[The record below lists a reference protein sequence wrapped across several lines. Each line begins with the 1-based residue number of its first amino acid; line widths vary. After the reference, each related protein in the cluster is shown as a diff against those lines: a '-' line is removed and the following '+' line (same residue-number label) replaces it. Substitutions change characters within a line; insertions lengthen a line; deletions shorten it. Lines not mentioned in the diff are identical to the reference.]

1 MGLITEHESK
11 KLFSSYGLNVT
22 REFVA
27 KDRHEA
33 SAYAGRIGYPVVMKV
48 ISAEIV
54 HKTDSGGV
62 VLNIHNSAD
71 ALKAYDL
78 IMKNVS
84 KSNPHAKIDGVIV
97 EEQVQGHELIIGSK
111 VDPQFGPVIMVG
123 IGGIFVEVLKDVAFR
138 VIPITEK
145 DAGEMLHELKS
156 FSVLEGVRGQPKANI
171 SKIKKAMVSVS
182 RLVKDNPDIQEL
194 DINPLMVDSKRAV
207 VADARII
214 VD

>member
-1 MGLITEHESK
+1 MVLMTEHESK
-11 KLFSSYGLNVT
+11 KMFSSYGLNVT
-22 REFVA
+22 RESVA

-33 SAYAGRIGYPVVMKV
+33 SVYAGRIGYPVVMKV
-48 ISAEIV
+48 ISPDIV

-62 VLNIHNSAD
+62 VLNIHNSND

-84 KSNPHAKIDGVIV
+84 KSNPHAKIEGVLV
-97 EEQVQGHELIIGSK
+97 LEQVSGHELIIGSK
-111 VDPQFGPVIMVG
+111 IDPQFGPVIMVG

-145 DAGEMLHELKS
+145 DAGEMLSELKS
-156 FSVLEGVRGQPKANI
+156 FSVLEGVRGQTKANV
-171 SKIKKAMVSVS
+171 SKIKKALVCVSK
-182 RLVKDNPDIQEL
+182 LVKDNPNIQEL
-194 DINPLMVDSKRAV
+194 DINPLMVDGKRAV

-214 VD
+214 VG